1 VSISNVTSTS
11 ALVTW
16 SPYGSGQYNVAWT
29 GAGTGSQSL
38 VTTNNLLIS
47 GLTPN
52 ANLNVT
58 VTLNTPTCAGTS
70 PGTATTKTL
79 CAKPTGLTLTTI
91 TPSVTAT
98 NKLIRATWTAVGGA
112 TAYRIYYRN
121 MNSNSSWAFVDTTG
135 GTVKTLPV
143 LASPNSTWAVYVAVN
158 NCAANP
164 TAVGDGS
171 NVSYVTIPPI
181 GACVAPTFSAISN
194 CPNQL
199 SITGMSG
206 SPTGNYRVTFRR
218 VFPTFTSSVSYNVSS
233 PNLNISI
240 GSQNS
245 GSVYEVYVQSVCT
258 GPTFSVNSPVQIVE
272 VKPACPALSNAVI
285 SAINCYGGTLSW
297 NPTTCVGVTGYYIY
311 VKKTTATAYS
321 AYPTG
326 SLNNYR
332 VVNFLT
338 PNTAYNIYAASV
350 SCNGYISPASNI
362 LTFTTGGPGCREEEV
377 ETVESVNGNGEG
389 INIFPNPTNG
399 NFSVSVNSNDLS
411 AQEVRIE
418 VMNALGQIMVT
429 NITNMTGGNI
439 IEGMQLDNSVASGVY
454 FVRVHVGKNVYV
466 NRLILSRD

>member
-1 VSISNVTSTS
+1 
-11 ALVTW
+11 
-16 SPYGSGQYNVAWT
+16 
-29 GAGTGSQSL
+29 
-38 VTTNNLLIS
+38 
-47 GLTPN
+47 
-52 ANLNVT
+52 
-58 VTLNTPTCAGTS
+58 
-70 PGTATTKTL
+70 
-79 CAKPTGLTLTTI
+79 
-91 TPSVTAT
+91 
-98 NKLIRATWTAVGGA
+98 
-112 TAYRIYYRN
+112 

-233 PNLNISI
+233 PNFNISI

-258 GPTFSVNSPVQIVE
+258 GPTFSANSPVQIVE
-272 VKPACPALSNAVI
+272 VKPACPALTNVLI
-285 SAINCYGGTLSW
+285 SAVNCYGGTLSW

-311 VKKTTATAYS
+311 VKKTTATAYI

-332 VVNFLT
+332 VVNFLA

-418 VMNALGQIMVT
+418 VMNAIGQIMVT